1 LAGIKELTLEL
12 QHREIPIEFFQRL
25 PDGIKI
31 VKRHGKEFM
40 VVEMVLGPGGE
51 NLMSDSVHIHGEPSI
66 RLGVQIGGQRGLIFV
81 DSYWGGHAKLYSFV
95 PEVAGQDAEVDAFVP
110 ETGATLMANRSCDV
124 DGCTCARSIILAL
137 PDGKS
142 RVYVCARLGCPGHAI
157 EVADLPASVSKT
169 ISSINFFGAG
179 TLGEEWFDDF

>member
-1 LAGIKELTLEL
+1 MELR
-12 QHREIPIEFFQRL
+12 HKEIPVEFLRRL

-40 VVEMVLGPGGE
+40 VVEQVFGPGGE
-51 NLMSDSVHIHGEPSI
+51 SLISESVNIHGEPSI
-66 RLGVQIGGQRGLIFV
+66 RLGVRIGSHEGLIFV
-81 DSYWGGHAKLYSFV
+81 DAFWGGHAKLYSFLPDV
-95 PEVAGQDAEVDAFVP
+95 VAGNAEVDAFVP
-110 ETGATLMANRSCDV
+110 DNRATLMVDRACDV
-124 DGCTCARSIILAL
+124 EGCSCSRAIMLTL

-157 EVADLPASVSKT
+157 DIAGMPADVSQT

-179 TLGEEWFDDF
+179 SLDEDWFDEI